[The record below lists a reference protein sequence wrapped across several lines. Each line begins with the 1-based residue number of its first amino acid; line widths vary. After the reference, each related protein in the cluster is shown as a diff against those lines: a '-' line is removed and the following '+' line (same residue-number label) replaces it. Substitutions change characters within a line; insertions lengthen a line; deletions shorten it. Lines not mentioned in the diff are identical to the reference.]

1 MSGLLIA
8 IAAAALAGS
17 GQVDEP
23 AGGAGVEAPAA
34 GAQTPATG
42 ADKPPLPQAPD
53 LSAGAP
59 ASLEVS
65 FLAGVWLPRMVGK
78 VALGGGEIKVND
90 EFELNKSEAT
100 LNLELTVR
108 KNDFWDLWFGGF
120 DFSSSTS
127 GPFRGDGKSFGSLVL
142 NNGTQ
147 YTSKFEMTS
156 VATDL
161 SVAVWRPFADG
172 HARELGAD
180 NRTWNGRYIADLRFC
195 PQFGLRYVDV
205 DHTVTTAGG
214 TERAGGEWLAVYAG
228 LMMEMDYRPRERT
241 SWLAL
246 LRIQGSFAAGP
257 ALGGDGG
264 SMWQVRAGATVQ
276 FTETFGFMFGYR
288 LVELNVD
295 NGAYTL
301 DGGLQGLFIAG
312 SLRF

>member
-23 AGGAGVEAPAA
+23 AGGAG
-34 GAQTPATG
+34 

-59 ASLEVS
+59 PSLEVS
-65 FLAGVWLPRMVGK
+65 FLAGVWLPRMVGT
-78 VALGGGEIKVND
+78 VALGGGEIQVNN

-100 LNLELTVR
+100 LNLELAVR
-108 KNDFWDLWFGGF
+108 KNEFWELWFGGF
-120 DFSSSTS
+120 DFSSSAT
-127 GPFRGDGKSFGSLVL
+127 GPFRGDGQSFGSLVL

-147 YTSKFEMTS
+147 YTSDFEMTS

-161 SVAVWRPFADG
+161 SVAVWRPFADA
-172 HARELGAD
+172 HSREQGAG
-180 NRTWNGRYIADLRFC
+180 NRTWNGSYVADLRFC
-195 PQFGLRYVDV
+195 PQFGMRYIDV

-214 TERAGGEWLAVYAG
+214 TQRAGGEWLAVYVG
-228 LMMEMDYRPRERT
+228 LLLEMDYRPRERT
-241 SWLAL
+241 SWLTL

-264 SMWQVRAGATVQ
+264 SMWQVRAGVTVQ
-276 FTETFGFMFGYR
+276 FTAALGFMFGYR
-288 LVELNVD
+288 LVELNVE

-301 DGGLQGLFIAG
+301 DGGLQGLFVAG
-312 SLRF
+312 SFRF

>member
-8 IAAAALAGS
+8 IAAAALVGS

-23 AGGAGVEAPAA
+23 AG
-34 GAQTPATG
+34 
-42 ADKPPLPQAPD
+42 ADKPPLPPAPD
-53 LSAGAP
+53 SPAGAP
-59 ASLEVS
+59 QSLEVS

-78 VALGGGEIKVND
+78 VALGGGNISVND
-90 EFELNKSEAT
+90 EFELNKSEPT
-100 LNLELTVR
+100 LNLELAVR
-108 KNDFWDLWFGGF
+108 KNEFWELWFGGF
-120 DFSSSTS
+120 DFSSSTA
-127 GPFRGDGKSFGSLVL
+127 GPFRGDGQSFGSLVL
-142 NNGTQ
+142 NNGDQ
-147 YTSKFEMTS
+147 YASDFEMTS

-172 HARELGAD
+172 HSREQGAD
-180 NRTWNGRYIADLRFC
+180 NRTWNGRYVADLRFS
-195 PQFGLRYVDV
+195 PQFGMRYVDV

-214 TERAGGEWLAVYAG
+214 TESTGGEWLAVYVG
-228 LMMEMDYRPRERT
+228 LMLEMDYRPKERL

-264 SMWQVRAGATVQ
+264 SMWQVRAGVSVQ
-276 FTETFGFMFGYR
+276 FTEALGFMFGYR

-301 DGGLQGLFIAG
+301 DGGLQGLFVAG
-312 SLRF
+312 SFRF

>member
-8 IAAAALAGS
+8 IATAALTGS

-23 AGGAGVEAPAA
+23 AGAPVPDAEPDT
-34 GAQTPATG
+34 QVSG
-42 ADKPPLPQAPD
+42 ADSGADRPQAAD
-53 LSAGAP
+53 LAGGQS
-59 ASLEVS
+59 SLEVS

-78 VALGGGEIKVND
+78 VALDDGEIQVHD
-90 EFELNKSEAT
+90 EFELNRSEAT
-100 LNLELTVR
+100 LNLELAVR
-108 KNDFWDLWFGGF
+108 KNEFWELWFGGF
-120 DFSSSTS
+120 DFSSTAS

-147 YTSKFEMTS
+147 YTSRFEMTS

-172 HARELGAD
+172 HAREQGAD
-180 NRTWNGRYIADLRFC
+180 NRNWNGRYIADLRFC
-195 PQFGLRYVDV
+195 PQFGMRYIDV

-228 LMMEMDYRPRERT
+228 LLLEMDYRPQERT
-241 SWLAL
+241 WWLAL

-264 SMWQVRAGATVQ
+264 TMWQVRAGATVQ
-276 FTETFGFMFGYR
+276 VTEALGFMFGYR
-288 LVELNVD
+288 LVELNVE
-295 NGAYTL
+295 NAGYTL

-312 SLRF
+312 SLKF